1 MGLSEWLVPVAVA
14 MLVFGVLALV
24 WRALAAALEEMR
36 SLSRFE
42 SPRRER

>member
-24 WRALAAALEEMR
+24 WRALAAAFGELR
-36 SLSRFE
+36 SLGRLE
-42 SPRRER
+42 APQRER